1 MRNRIKIF
9 VSLILLVLL
18 SLLKDDFTPDYLNT
32 PDASFLAPQNL
43 TGSRFSTIF
52 TQPFFWLCSILYS
65 IIFILIP
72 VYVLYL
78 KNELKLAKWF
88 GIAISMAAVT
98 IYACVFIESSAID
111 VHLIPK
117 INRYFHSP
125 ILTLFLVA
133 AIKIKTR

>member
-1 MRNRIKIF
+1 MSKRIKIYVIF
-9 VSLILLVLL
+9 FLLVLL

-43 TGSRFSTIF
+43 SVSRLSTVL
-52 TQPFFWLCSILYS
+52 TNPFFWFCSILYT
-65 IIFILIP
+65 IFFILIP

-78 KNELKLAKWF
+78 KNELKPAKWC
-88 GIAISMAAVT
+88 GIALSIAAVAL
-98 IYACVFIESSAID
+98 YASIFLESKALD

-125 ILTLFLVA
+125 IFTLFLVA

>member
-1 MRNRIKIF
+1 MSKRIKIY
-9 VSLILLVLL
+9 VLVLL

-43 TGSRFSTIF
+43 SVSRLSTVL
-52 TQPFFWLCSILYS
+52 TNPFFWFCSILYT
-65 IIFILIP
+65 IFFILIP

-78 KNELKLAKWF
+78 KNELKPAKWC
-88 GIAISMAAVT
+88 GIALSIAAVAL
-98 IYACVFIESSAID
+98 YASIFLESKALD

-125 ILTLFLVA
+125 IFTLFLVA

>member
-1 MRNRIKIF
+1 MSKRIKIYVIF
-9 VSLILLVLL
+9 FLLVLL

-43 TGSRFSTIF
+43 SVSRLSTVL
-52 TQPFFWLCSILYS
+52 TNPFFWFCSILYT
-65 IIFILIP
+65 IFFILIP

-78 KNELKLAKWF
+78 KNELKPAKWC
-88 GIAISMAAVT
+88 GIALSIAAVAL
-98 IYACVFIESSAID
+98 YASIFLESKSLD

-125 ILTLFLVA
+125 IFTLFLVA
-133 AIKIKTR
+133 AIKIKTK

>member
-1 MRNRIKIF
+1 MSNRIKIY

-43 TGSRFSTIF
+43 SGSRFSTVLMH
-52 TQPFFWLCSILYS
+52 PFFWFCSILYS
-65 IIFILIP
+65 IIFIFIP
-72 VYVLYL
+72 IYVLYL
-78 KNELKLAKWF
+78 KNELKLAKWC
-88 GIAISMAAVT
+88 GIALTFAAIMLYVS
-98 IYACVFIESSAID
+98 IFLESSAID

-125 ILTLFLVA
+125 IFTLFLVA
-133 AIKIKTR
+133 AIQIKNR